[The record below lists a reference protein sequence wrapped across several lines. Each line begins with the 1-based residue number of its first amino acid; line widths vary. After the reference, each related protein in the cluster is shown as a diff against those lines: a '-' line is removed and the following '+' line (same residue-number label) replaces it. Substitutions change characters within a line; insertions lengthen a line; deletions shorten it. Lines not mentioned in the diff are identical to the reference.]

1 MILKQGRLAAAG
13 IILLVMGGLLSLLS
27 RRGFSEKRLIADA
40 GACRMEIL
48 VVENTDPPAGDKTGS
63 VVLFHGISANKFVMA
78 YIARTF
84 AELGLRVYV
93 PDLPGQGRSPGPFT
107 PDRAEACAVS
117 LVRGLSARGMIEPD
131 HTILAG
137 HSMGAAIALRMA
149 PKIRPAGVVAI
160 SPAPMTTNYGLERQ
174 NLLYF
179 GPPAILP
186 NTLILAGQLEILGL
200 AQNAADLAATSSD
213 PTVKFEKVPYNSH
226 VSVLFS
232 PAVARTVQNWAV
244 HVLHTPD
251 PGKLPSRANLYGSV
265 LGLIGILLLA
275 GPFLI
280 EACGKEIVD
289 EPASPALPSRPRIVL
304 EFTLV
309 SLAVVYLLQ
318 FVIPL
323 RVLHLYQ
330 GDYLASFFLLT
341 GAALLV
347 LHPRLAL
354 QQLRTHLEAVGGA
367 LIGGIVLLLLGTGW
381 IDLTSTE
388 AWLTE
393 PRWIRFPV
401 FALATFLF
409 LYAIEILLGPVKD
422 ARYRTAFALLLILIA
437 WSVLSLAVIYLHSAQ
452 FLLVLLAPYFA
463 LFFLSSRSGARLVR
477 QHTASATAAAL
488 FGAILL
494 SGLFLVLF
502 PLS

>member
-1 MILKQGRLAAAG
+1 MKSIQGRLAAAG
-13 IILLVMGGLLSLLS
+13 IILLVMGGLLSFLS
-27 RRGFSEKRLIADA
+27 RRGFSEKRLVADA

-48 VVENTDPPAGDKTGS
+48 VVENLDPPKGGQTGS
-63 VVLFHGISANKFVMA
+63 VVLFHGISANKFIMS

-107 PDRAEACAVS
+107 PDHAEACAMS

-137 HSMGAAIALRMA
+137 HSMGAAIALRIA
-149 PKIRPAGVVAI
+149 PKIRPAGVIAI

-179 GPPAILP
+179 GPPPILP

-213 PTVKFEKVPYNSH
+213 PTVKFVKVPYQTH

-232 PAVARTVQNWAV
+232 PTVARIIQSWAV
-244 HVLHTPD
+244 NVLHTPD
-251 PGKLPSRANLYGSV
+251 PGKLPTKANLYGGA

-280 EACGKEIVD
+280 EACGKEIV
-289 EPASPALPSRPRIVL
+289 EETSAPGLPSRPRVAL
-304 EFTLV
+304 EFTLI
-309 SLAVVYLLQ
+309 SAAVVYALH
-318 FVIPL
+318 FAIPL

-341 GAALLV
+341 GVALLL
-347 LHPRLAL
+347 LHPKLAY
-354 QQLRTHLEAVGGA
+354 QQFRTRLEAIGGA
-367 LIGGIVLLLLGTGW
+367 LIGGIVLLLLPTGW
-381 IDLTSTE
+381 LDLTITE
-388 AWLTE
+388 AWLTQ
-393 PRWIRFPV
+393 PRWIRFPL
-401 FALATFLF
+401 FALATFIF
-409 LYAIEILLGPVKD
+409 LYAIEILIGPVKD
-422 ARYRTAFALLLILIA
+422 ARYRTAFSLLLILIA
-437 WSVLSLAVIYLHSAQ
+437 WGILTLGVIYLHSAQ
-452 FLLVLLAPYFA
+452 FLLVLLSPYFA
-463 LFFLSSRSGARLVR
+463 LFFLSARSGARLVR
-477 QHTASATAAAL
+477 RYTASATAAAL
-488 FGAILL
+488 FGAIIL